1 MCNILD
7 LFIYRYIQKL
17 LLFLKKMTETCTW
30 GWSLRQ
36 WFDIILSNKN
46 QEDPI

>member
-1 MCNILD
+1 MD
-7 LFIYRYIQKL
+7 MKEVSEKQGTQKL
-17 LLFLKKMTETCTW
+17 LLFLKKVTETCTW

-46 QEDPI
+46 QEDPT